1 MFNKVLILLGLVL
14 FAFSM
19 NHPSASRSQAK
30 DRGIA
35 ALPGTV
41 QVLFVGAHPDD
52 EYAAAAT
59 IYRITTE
66 LGGAVDEF
74 VITSGEGGYKYST
87 LASRFYGVNLNDET
101 EARRLLPNIRKQE
114 LQEAGRILGI
124 REHILLSEE
133 DRKFTTDLV
142 EAETFWN
149 LARVESKLVEQLR
162 KQRYD
167 FVFTWLPSPSSH
179 GSHQLATLLAI
190 SAVRKLPPQDR
201 PIILG
206 ASIELADLAAQQ
218 TGQNALNPKI
228 ELSDDPVDAHTYQ
241 EIPSRPESRLELS
254 APVWTFDR
262 ETPFGRN
269 QMLSYQH
276 IVSWAIAAHKTQGSF
291 QTRFRMHRYE
301 RFRLFADQAPNA
313 IGQTQA
319 LFDRL
324 NDRSVG
330 SP

>member
-1 MFNKVLILLGLVL
+1 MFNKVTILLGLIL
-14 FAFSM
+14 FAFAM
-19 NHPSASRSQAK
+19 NHSSTTQSQAK
-30 DRGIA
+30 SRGIA
-35 ALPGTV
+35 ALPGTI

-74 VITSGEGGYKYST
+74 VVTSGEGGFKYST
-87 LASRFYGVNLNDET
+87 LASRFYGVNLSDET
-101 EARRLLPNIRKQE
+101 EVRRLLPNIRKQE
-114 LQEAGRILGI
+114 LAEAGRVLGI
-124 REHILLSEE
+124 REHVLLGEE
-133 DRKFTTDLV
+133 DRKYTTNLV

-149 LARVESKLVEQLR
+149 LRRVESKLVEQLK

-167 FVFTWLPSPSSH
+167 FVFTWLPSPSTH
-179 GSHQLATLLAI
+179 GSHQLATLLTLSAI
-190 SAVRKLPPQDR
+190 QKLPPQDR
-201 PIILG
+201 PIVLG
-206 ASIELADLAAQQ
+206 ASTELANLAAQQ

-228 ELSDDPVDAHTYQ
+228 ELSDDPVDAQTYQ
-241 EIPSRPESRLELS
+241 EIPSRPESRIEAS

-313 IGQTQA
+313 IGLTQA

-324 NDRSVG
+324 NDRSAG

>member
-1 MFNKVLILLGLVL
+1 MFNKVVILLGLVL
-14 FAFSM
+14 FALAM
-19 NHPSASRSQAK
+19 NQSSTGESPVK
-30 DRGIA
+30 NRGIA
-35 ALPGTV
+35 ALPGTI

-74 VITSGEGGYKYST
+74 VITSGEGGYKYSA
-87 LASRFYGVNLNDET
+87 LASRFYGVNLTDET

-124 REHILLSEE
+124 REHILLDEE
-133 DRKFTTDLV
+133 DRKYTTDLV

-149 LARVESKLVEQLR
+149 LGRVESKLLEQLK

-190 SAVRKLPPQDR
+190 SAVRKLPLQDR
-201 PIILG
+201 PVILG
-206 ASIELADLAAQQ
+206 ASTELADLAAQQ

-228 ELSDDPVDAHTYQ
+228 ELSDDPIDAHNYH
-241 EIPSRPESRLELS
+241 EIPSRPESRLETS

-269 QMLSYQH
+269 QMLSYQN

-313 IGQTQA
+313 MGQAQA
-319 LFDRL
+319 LFERL
-324 NDRSVG
+324 NDRTVG